1 MYDAIVIGSGFA
13 GLVVAR
19 TIARANKKVVL
30 VEVSRQTQ
38 PVVAFFLV
46 FLKLLLIPVA

>member
-13 GLVVAR
+13 GLVAAR

-30 VEVSRQTQ
+30 LEVSRQTQ
-38 PVVAFFLV
+38 PAVAFWMFLRI
-46 FLKLLLIPVA
+46 LLILVV